1 MKDDDKYEAVD
12 KDELISML
20 TELVTRQSR
29 IIASLQREKQ
39 EIEAYAWRLE
49 RKRVAEFLREND
61 LIGDEDGVD
70 PGIIYAGWCSG
81 ACESLYN
88 PP

>member
-1 MKDDDKYEAVD
+1 MKDNKYEAID

-39 EIEAYAWRLE
+39 EIEEYAWRLE

-70 PGIIYAGWCSG
+70 PGII
-81 ACESLYN
+81 
-88 PP
+88 

>member
-1 MKDDDKYEAVD
+1 MKDDDKYEAMD
-12 KDELISML
+12 KDELISLL

-39 EIEAYAWRLE
+39 ELEAYAWRLE
-49 RKRVAEFLREND
+49 RKRVAELLREND

-70 PGIIYAGWCSG
+70 PGII
-81 ACESLYN
+81 
-88 PP
+88 

>member
-1 MKDDDKYEAVD
+1 MKDNKYEAID

-29 IIASLQREKQ
+29 IIASLQKEKQ
-39 EIEAYAWRLE
+39 EMEAYAWRLE

-61 LIGDEDGVD
+61 LIGDEDGDNLGGVV
-70 PGIIYAGWCSG
+70 
-81 ACESLYN
+81 
-88 PP
+88 

>member
-1 MKDDDKYEAVD
+1 MKDDDKYEAMD

-29 IIASLQREKQ
+29 VIASLQKEKQ
-39 EIEAYAWRLE
+39 EMEAYAWRLE

-61 LIGDEDGVD
+61 LIGDEDGDNLGGVV
-70 PGIIYAGWCSG
+70 
-81 ACESLYN
+81 
-88 PP
+88 

>member
-1 MKDDDKYEAVD
+1 VKDYDKYEAVD
-12 KDELISML
+12 KDELISLL

-39 EIEAYAWRLE
+39 EIEEYAWRLE

-70 PGIIYAGWCSG
+70 HGLI
-81 ACESLYN
+81 
-88 PP
+88 

>member
-29 IIASLQREKQ
+29 IITSLQREKQ

-70 PGIIYAGWCSG
+70 PGII
-81 ACESLYN
+81 
-88 PP
+88 

>member
-1 MKDDDKYEAVD
+1 MKDNKYEAID

-29 IIASLQREKQ
+29 IIASLQKEKQ
-39 EIEAYAWRLE
+39 EIEEYAWRLE

-61 LIGDEDGVD
+61 LIGDEDGDNLGGVV
-70 PGIIYAGWCSG
+70 
-81 ACESLYN
+81 
-88 PP
+88 

>member
-39 EIEAYAWRLE
+39 EIEEYAWRLE

-70 PGIIYAGWCSG
+70 PGII
-81 ACESLYN
+81 
-88 PP
+88 

>member
-1 MKDDDKYEAVD
+1 MKDNKYEAMD

-39 EIEAYAWRLE
+39 EIEEYAWKLE

-70 PGIIYAGWCSG
+70 PGII
-81 ACESLYN
+81 
-88 PP
+88 

>member
-1 MKDDDKYEAVD
+1 MKDYDKYEAVD
-12 KDELISML
+12 KDELISLL

-39 EIEAYAWRLE
+39 EIEEYAWRLE

-70 PGIIYAGWCSG
+70 HGLI
-81 ACESLYN
+81 
-88 PP
+88 

>member
-39 EIEAYAWRLE
+39 EMEAYAWRLE

-61 LIGDEDGVD
+61 LIGDEDGDNLGGVV
-70 PGIIYAGWCSG
+70 
-81 ACESLYN
+81 
-88 PP
+88 

>member
-39 EIEAYAWRLE
+39 EMEAYAWRLE
-49 RKRVAEFLREND
+49 RKRVAEFLWEND

-70 PGIIYAGWCSG
+70 HGII
-81 ACESLYN
+81 
-88 PP
+88 

>member
-1 MKDDDKYEAVD
+1 MKDDDKYEAMD

-39 EIEAYAWRLE
+39 ELEAYAWRLE
-49 RKRVAEFLREND
+49 RKRVAEFLRENG

-70 PGIIYAGWCSG
+70 PGII
-81 ACESLYN
+81 
-88 PP
+88 

>member
-1 MKDDDKYEAVD
+1 MKDDDKYEAMD
-12 KDELISML
+12 KDELISLL

-49 RKRVAEFLREND
+49 RKRVAEFLRENG
-61 LIGDEDGVD
+61 LIGDEDGDNLGGVV
-70 PGIIYAGWCSG
+70 
-81 ACESLYN
+81 
-88 PP
+88 